1 MGVSP
6 YTTVFEPHTT
16 GVRLQ
21 VLITY
26 TAQPDGNIKMVT
38 TTRRFTTDGTD
49 YTDSQTSTVIEGVT
63 I

>member
-1 MGVSP
+1 MSVSP

-21 VLITY
+21 ILITY
-26 TAQPDGNIKMVT
+26 TAQPNGNVNMVT
-38 TTRRFTTDGTD
+38 TTRRFTTSGAD
-49 YTDSQTSTVIEGVT
+49 YTDSQTSTIIEGVT